1 MEAIEIK
8 NLSIMERLQ
17 MMEEIWDSLLYEGY
31 DIESPEWH
39 RTVLEERKRKIES
52 GTAEFYSIRELKKSF
67 NG

>member
-8 NLSIMERLQ
+8 NLSIIERLQ
-17 MMEEIWDSLLYEGY
+17 IMEEIWDSLLYEGCN
-31 DIESPEWH
+31 IESPEWH
-39 RTVLEERKRKIES
+39 RNVLEERKRTIES